1 MDLLTISTNF
11 VAKPNGSTIAPAV
24 GTLPP
29 GDATVS
35 LPSSQT
41 SKHSSSI
48 LGTKSA
54 SRPNAIRLVAKPPSS
69 PAHDISM
76 PEPEAANLKSASTLT
91 RQMTEASEK
100 LSKGGAADSDAGFS
114 LKVT

>member
-11 VAKPNGSTIAPAV
+11 VAKPNGSALAPAAN
-24 GTLPP
+24 GLAP

-35 LPSSQT
+35 QPSSQT

-48 LGTKSA
+48 LGNKSA
-54 SRPNAIRLVAKPPSS
+54 ARPAAKRVVAKAASS
-69 PAHDISM
+69 PAHSISM
-76 PEPEAANLKSASTLT
+76 PEPEAANLKSATTLT
-91 RQMTEASEK
+91 RQVTEASEK
-100 LSKGGAADSDAGFS
+100 LSKGGAADREAGFS